1 MGGVARVIVV
11 ADVAIARCYKF
22 LLLLLLLLF
31 PAAAAVATVSVD
43 GFPLVVLPSRLVPR
57 VVVACLE
64 LKGAC
69 FHVWMSSPVTQS

>member
-1 MGGVARVIVV
+1 MARVIVV

-31 PAAAAVATVSVD
+31 PAAAAVAAVSVD
-43 GFPLVVLPSRLVPR
+43 GFPLVVVLPSRLVPR